1 MTALIIVIA
10 VVAIIAIYLMTTYN
24 SFVKLRNQAEEAG
37 AGIDVHLK
45 ERYDLIPNLV
55 ETVKGYAKHE
65 SSTLEAVIKARNS
78 AMSASTLEEK
88 DAANN
93 ALSGTL
99 KSLFALSE
107 SYPDL
112 KANTGF
118 VDLQQKLTEIEKGLL
133 NLVLIFDLL
142 IIVDAD
148 MIATLTQQV
157 VWRDLILITLI
168 DIHFRTQAARITLVD
183 AIDIHHH
190 LRVIFTLLI
199 AIFTDFIDN
208 FGSLRLIGIF
218 FDGIGIITCYDAII

>member
-10 VVAIIAIYLMTTYN
+10 VIAIVAIYFITTYN

-65 SSTLEAVIKARNS
+65 SGTLEAVIKARNS
-78 AMSASTLEEK
+78 AMSATTLEEK
-88 DAANN
+88 DKANN

-99 KSLFALSE
+99 KTLFALSE

-118 VDLQQKLTEIEKGLL
+118 VDLQQKLTDIEKGLL
-133 NLVLIFDLL
+133 N
-142 IIVDAD
+142 ARKYYNA
-148 MIATLTQQV
+148 IAKQMNS
-157 VWRDLILITLI
+157 
-168 DIHFRTQAARITLVD
+168 
-183 AIDIHHH
+183 
-190 LRVIFTLLI
+190 RVEMFPSNLI
-199 AIFTDFIDN
+199 ASMTGFKKLPYAEVEEAAKARVEVKF
-208 FGSLRLIGIF
+208 
-218 FDGIGIITCYDAII
+218 

>member
-10 VVAIIAIYLMTTYN
+10 VIAIVAIYFITTYN

-65 SSTLEAVIKARNS
+65 SGTLEAVIRARNS
-78 AMSASTLEEK
+78 AMGATTLEEK
-88 DAANN
+88 DKANN

-99 KSLFALSE
+99 KNLFALSE

-112 KANTGF
+112 KANAGF

-133 NLVLIFDLL
+133 N
-142 IIVDAD
+142 ARKYYNA
-148 MIATLTQQV
+148 IAKQMNSKV
-157 VWRDLILITLI
+157 EM
-168 DIHFRTQAARITLVD
+168 FPSN
-183 AIDIHHH
+183 
-190 LRVIFTLLI
+190 LI
-199 AIFTDFIDN
+199 ASMTGFKKLPYAEVEEAAKARVEVKF
-208 FGSLRLIGIF
+208 
-218 FDGIGIITCYDAII
+218 

>member
-10 VVAIIAIYLMTTYN
+10 VVAVIAIYFIATYN

-65 SSTLEAVIKARNS
+65 SGTLEAVIRARNS
-78 AMSASTLEEK
+78 AMGATTMEEK
-88 DAANN
+88 DKANN

-112 KANTGF
+112 KANAGF

-133 NLVLIFDLL
+133 N
-142 IIVDAD
+142 ARKYYNA
-148 MIATLTQQV
+148 IAKQMNSKV
-157 VWRDLILITLI
+157 EM
-168 DIHFRTQAARITLVD
+168 FPSN
-183 AIDIHHH
+183 
-190 LRVIFTLLI
+190 LI
-199 AIFTDFIDN
+199 ASMTGFKKLPYAEVEEAAKARVEVKF
-208 FGSLRLIGIF
+208 
-218 FDGIGIITCYDAII
+218 

>member
-10 VVAIIAIYLMTTYN
+10 VIAIVAIYFITTYN

-65 SSTLEAVIKARNS
+65 SGTLEAVIRARSS
-78 AMSASTLEEK
+78 AMGATTLEEK
-88 DAANN
+88 DKANN

-112 KANTGF
+112 KANAGF

-133 NLVLIFDLL
+133 N
-142 IIVDAD
+142 ARKYYNA
-148 MIATLTQQV
+148 IAKQMNSKV
-157 VWRDLILITLI
+157 EM
-168 DIHFRTQAARITLVD
+168 FPSN
-183 AIDIHHH
+183 
-190 LRVIFTLLI
+190 LI
-199 AIFTDFIDN
+199 ASMTGFKKLPYAEVEEAAKARVEVKF
-208 FGSLRLIGIF
+208 
-218 FDGIGIITCYDAII
+218 

>member
-112 KANTGF
+112 KSNTGF

-133 NLVLIFDLL
+133 NARKYYNAIAKQMNSKVEMFPSCLV
-142 IIVDAD
+142 AS
-148 MIATLTQQV
+148 MTG
-157 VWRDLILITLI
+157 
-168 DIHFRTQAARITLVD
+168 FRKLPYAEVEEAAK
-183 AIDIHHH
+183 A
-190 LRVIFTLLI
+190 RVEVKF
-199 AIFTDFIDN
+199 
-208 FGSLRLIGIF
+208 
-218 FDGIGIITCYDAII
+218 